1 MEEKEKEWE
10 ILKNNQSERR
20 QGRKRKKGATIKPQN
35 RRVEMLPTTLE
46 LK

>member
-1 MEEKEKEWE
+1 MKTRKEEKKGG
-10 ILKNNQSERR
+10 NNKTE
-20 QGRKRKKGATIKPQN
+20 N